1 MTDFRCYA
9 SPLDPDSETIEL
21 SPFESHHL
29 VATNRARTGQ
39 QVIVF
44 NGCGIEWDCS
54 IEVAHR
60 KRTILQKTAIRTI
73 KRPELEVTLAIAI
86 TKGKTFDTILK
97 QATELGIT
105 HIQPL
110 ETERTLVHVKDIPQ
124 KLEKWNTQLIEA
136 CKQSGNPWL
145 PELRPPSTIKS
156 TLESQT
162 LGSIFVG
169 SLEENA
175 KSWKQ
180 VASFKKATLFIGP
193 EGDFAPEEY
202 QRLDQNGAIPISIGP
217 YVLRSETAAV
227 AAISQLMAVASL

>member
-21 SPFESHHL
+21 SSFESHHL
-29 VATNRARTGQ
+29 IATNRARTGQ

-44 NGCGIEWDCS
+44 NGRGIEWDCS
-54 IEVAHR
+54 IEVAHK
-60 KRTILQKTAIRTI
+60 KRAILRKTAIRTI
-73 KRPELEVTLAIAI
+73 KRLKSEITLAIAI

-97 QATELGIT
+97 QATELGIA

-110 ETERTLVHVKDIPQ
+110 ETERTLVHVKDIFQ

-145 PELRPPSTIKS
+145 PDLRPPSTIKS
-156 TLESQT
+156 ILESEA

-180 VASFKKATLFIGP
+180 VDPFKNATLFIGP

-202 QRLDQNGAIPISIGP
+202 LRLDQNGAIPIRIGP
-217 YVLRSETAAV
+217 HVLRSETAAI
-227 AAISQLMAVASL
+227 AAIAQLSAIASL

>member
-9 SPLDPDSETIEL
+9 CPSDPDSETIEL

-44 NGCGIEWDCS
+44 NGRGIEWDCS
-54 IEVAHR
+54 LEVAH
-60 KRTILQKTAIRTI
+60 KKKAILRKTAIRTI
-73 KRPELEVTLAIAI
+73 ERTEPEITLAIAMI
-86 TKGKTFDTILK
+86 KGKVFDTILK
-97 QATELGIT
+97 QASELGSAR
-105 HIQPL
+105 IQPL
-110 ETERTLVHVKDIPQ
+110 KTERTLVQVKDLPQ

-156 TLESQT
+156 ILESEAW
-162 LGSIFVG
+162 GSIFVG
-169 SLEENA
+169 SLAENT

-180 VASFKKATLFIGP
+180 VDPFKNAVLFIGP
-193 EGDFAPEEY
+193 EGDFTSEEY
-202 QRLDQNGAIPISIGP
+202 LFLEKNGAIPISLGP
-217 YVLRSETAAV
+217 HVLRTETAAV
-227 AAISQLMAVASL
+227 TAIAQLSVIASL